1 MQTGEVVT
9 KIPLQKKK
17 TQTEQHIRMRSHH
30 YLLKAISPQLQ
41 LQFPRLFQGFEEV
54 MNSELLKE
62 YNAFK
67 KRSLA
72 TPSVESTRKRAAP
85 EGRNQDGKARPARP
99 QRRSQLPAQ
108 LLQQSKKQ
116 AQAAASNY
124 KTSGIV
130 RSKTRFSILASIVD
144 LMRKR

>member
-1 MQTGEVVT
+1 M
-9 KIPLQKKK
+9 
-17 TQTEQHIRMRSHH
+17 
-30 YLLKAISPQLQ
+30 
-41 LQFPRLFQGFEEV
+41 PRLFQGFEEI

-62 YNAFK
+62 YNSFK

-72 TPSVESTRKRAAP
+72 TPSVESTKKRLAP
-85 EGRNQDGKARPARP
+85 ETRNQDGKATRPSRP

-116 AQAAASNY
+116 AQVAASNY